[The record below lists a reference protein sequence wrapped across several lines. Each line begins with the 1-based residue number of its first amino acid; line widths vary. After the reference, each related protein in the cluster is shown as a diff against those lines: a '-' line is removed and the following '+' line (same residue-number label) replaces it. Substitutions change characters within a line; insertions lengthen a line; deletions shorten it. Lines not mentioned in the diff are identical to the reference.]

1 MMPKDVSTYPEL
13 KHIFNS
19 ERINLIA
26 DLLSKATT
34 SFDRQSFVSHA
45 IHELESLN
53 LMQRMRQISEAYW
66 YGLKSLSFQEQ
77 VAVLTQIGPEFHHG
91 FAAISLCEF
100 VAHYG
105 LEDLE
110 ASLSTLHFLTQFGS
124 AEFAIRPFIEKYPT
138 ETMKQMQLWS
148 HDNNEHVRRLASE
161 GCRPRLPWSFQL
173 SAMKQDP
180 SLAWPIL
187 TQLNQDDSL
196 YVRKSVANHL
206 NDISK
211 DHSEWLLEELKKW
224 DRSNLQTQWI
234 IRHGLRTLIKQGH
247 PDALSLIGI
256 STQVDINVSAF
267 SVTPTHIELGQSICI
282 QLSCQLNQMTDTDLV
297 IDYAMTYPKANGKTS
312 RKVFKWKR
320 ISLTPNQLIQFSKQ
334 QLIKDFSTRTHYAG
348 HYKIELLINGRIYAE
363 TSFHLSLNEK

>member
-13 KHIFNS
+13 KHIFNT

-26 DLLSKATT
+26 DLLSTAT
-34 SFDRQSFVSHA
+34 SAFNRQVFVSHA
-45 IHELESLN
+45 IHELENLN
-53 LMQRMRQISEAYW
+53 LMQRMRQISEAYFV
-66 YGLKSLSFQEQ
+66 GMKPLSLAEQ
-77 VAVLTQIGPEFHHG
+77 FKILRQIGPAFHHG

-100 VAHYG
+100 VARYG
-105 LEDLE
+105 LDDLE

-211 DHSEWLLEELKKW
+211 DHPEWLLEQLKNW

-247 PDALSLIGI
+247 PEALNLIGV

-267 SVTPTHIELGQSICI
+267 SVTPTHIELGQSISI
-282 QLSCQLNQMTDTDLV
+282 ELTCQLNQTTDADLV
-297 IDYAMTYPKANGKTS
+297 IDYAMIYPKANGKMS

-320 ISLTPNQLIQFSKQ
+320 ISLIPNQSIQFSKQ
-334 QLIKDFSTRTHYAG
+334 QLIKDFSTRKHYAG
-348 HYKIELLINGRIYAE
+348 LYQIELLINGRVYAE